1 MAIAA
6 ANAQTKN
13 SSAGK
18 KPDASSAAKP
28 AAKPVYQYL
37 VTKASIGYGY
47 MIFSD
52 GKLYINQPT
61 IPGVPGSKGFTDTT
75 SAGRCARLVFE
86 KLQKGM
92 MPPAVEAKELQAMG
106 VKW

>member
-61 IPGVPGSKGFTDTT
+61 IPVVPGSKGFTDTT
-75 SAGRCARLVFE
+75 SAGRCAKLVIE

-92 MPPAVEAKELQAMG
+92 MPPAVEARNCRRWE
-106 VKW
+106 